1 MKRIKCRSA
10 TVSCLGVFLFGL
22 LVTIG
27 FFSVAPESLLAKPCG
42 DCEGG
47 YIIPA
52 KNLIAGNGW
61 VDENSQLSTARPP
74 GHATI
79 LAGVLLA
86 ADKTGIPQKYMFQ
99 AFNIIIMASSAT
111 ILFLLAG
118 CFWDQKSSF
127 VVATLW
133 ITSPFTLW
141 FLNQPYSEIPF
152 TLLYF
157 LTIFAT
163 IHVIRTEDTSTGWWV
178 LIVGLLSGA
187 AMMVR
192 PFSIGAPLIISLS
205 FILMPKRASG
215 VGAWTQVAKRVA
227 ILILGVALM
236 TAPWSIFV
244 HQQTGKWMF
253 LTDGELTQN
262 SIVNGVTFATRGEDY
277 RKPIYLPSGARHLME
292 SIDNAVVLKR
302 QESRPK
308 AAKIT
313 STELLNLIAI
323 EAAKEKLGAFQLV
336 GMKILRAW
344 FGTDSHTYEASAAT
358 LIVFYGL
365 LILGGFIGALRQ
377 RLVSIPVA
385 ALLVGLTLYFW
396 SLSVLFEPLVRYM
409 VPHLGLLFVV
419 IPGLWRP
426 NSNKNQILGR
436 ASH

>member
-1 MKRIKCRSA
+1 
-10 TVSCLGVFLFGL
+10 
-22 LVTIG
+22 
-27 FFSVAPESLLAKPCG
+27 
-42 DCEGG
+42 
-47 YIIPA
+47 
-52 KNLIAGNGW
+52 
-61 VDENSQLSTARPP
+61 
-74 GHATI
+74 
-79 LAGVLLA
+79 
-86 ADKTGIPQKYMFQ
+86 
-99 AFNIIIMASSAT
+99 
-111 ILFLLAG
+111 
-118 CFWDQKSSF
+118 
-127 VVATLW
+127 
-133 ITSPFTLW
+133 
-141 FLNQPYSEIPF
+141 
-152 TLLYF
+152 
-157 LTIFAT
+157 
-163 IHVIRTEDTSTGWWV
+163 
-178 LIVGLLSGA
+178 
-187 AMMVR
+187 
-192 PFSIGAPLIISLS
+192 
-205 FILMPKRASG
+205 
-215 VGAWTQVAKRVA
+215 
-227 ILILGVALM
+227 
-236 TAPWSIFV
+236 
-244 HQQTGKWMF
+244 MF

-313 STELLNLIAI
+313 SIELLNLIAI

-377 RLVSIPVA
+377 RLVSTPVA
-385 ALLVGLTLYFW
+385 ALLIGLTIYFW

-409 VPHLGLLFVV
+409 IPHLGLLFVV